1 MFFYEI
7 IPSQL
12 SEGFYV
18 RSKEEKSVV
27 SVTLLLRRETNEK
40 LVAAAKAAGRS
51 KSLEATLRLT
61 QHLNS
66 VPVLGENSYWEILL
80 PEDK

>member
-1 MFFYEI
+1 M
-7 IPSQL
+7 P
-12 SEGFYV
+12 
-18 RSKEEKSVV
+18 EEKKKKSVV

>member
-1 MFFYEI
+1 M
-7 IPSQL
+7 
-12 SEGFYV
+12 
-18 RSKEEKSVV
+18 KN
-27 SVTLLLRRETNEK
+27 LLLLQKQQDDQR
-40 LVAAAKAAGRS
+40 A
-51 KSLEATLRLT
+51 LEATLRLT

>member
-1 MFFYEI
+1 MKSF
-7 IPSQL
+7 PL
-12 SEGFYV
+12 SYLRGFYV
-18 RSKEEKSVV
+18 RNKEEKSVV

-66 VPVLGENSYWEILL
+66 VPELGENSYWEILL
-80 PEDK
+80 PKES

>member
-1 MFFYEI
+1 MLERKRN
-7 IPSQL
+7 
-12 SEGFYV
+12 GC
-18 RSKEEKSVV
+18 VV
-27 SVTLLLRRETNEK
+27 SLTLLLRRETNEK

-66 VPVLGENSYWEILL
+66 VPELGENSYWEILL
-80 PEDK
+80 PKES

>member
-1 MFFYEI
+1 
-7 IPSQL
+7 
-12 SEGFYV
+12 
-18 RSKEEKSVV
+18 
-27 SVTLLLRRETNEK
+27 LLRRETNEK

>member
-1 MFFYEI
+1 M
-7 IPSQL
+7 
-12 SEGFYV
+12 SEE
-18 RSKEEKSVV
+18 KKKKSVV

-66 VPVLGENSYWEILL
+66 VPELGENSYWEILL
-80 PEDK
+80 PKES

>member
-1 MFFYEI
+1 MI
-7 IPSQL
+7 DRKRNGCVISL
-12 SEGFYV
+12 
-18 RSKEEKSVV
+18 
-27 SVTLLLRRETNEK
+27 TLLLRKETNEK